1 MVFNSLHYLFFLS
14 VVFVLYFLLP
24 AKQRWKLLLA
34 ASVYFYCTF
43 DIKFL
48 VLIAFSIFSS
58 FFLAIKSEE
67 TPDESKKKLYL
78 HLAIW
83 SSALILCIFKYYNF
97 FAESATDLFASMGM
111 HVSPMLIKIGLPI
124 GLSFYTFQVIGYS
137 LDVYYGVSKAE
148 RKLGIYSLYILFF
161 PKLIAGPIEQSQN
174 LLPQLHRE
182 HDFDYNRITS
192 GIKLI
197 AWGLF
202 KKVCIADRL
211 AVFVDM
217 VFSSPEQYSGL
228 QTIIGCYFL
237 VFMVYTDFSGYTDM
251 AVGTARIFGFNLI
264 RNFNRPFI
272 SQNLT
277 EFWKRWHISL
287 YTWCYEYIYNPLSF
301 NYRNWKQWGIILAI
315 FATLTFSGLWHGAAW
330 TFIIYGVL
338 HAIGLTV
345 EYFLTP
351 LRTKMKSTL
360 PSVFYK
366 YLGIAITFHF
376 FLFTLIIFK
385 SDSIGEAFSII
396 QSFTKVNGSQFGW
409 YLFGDNKIEFLV
421 AFIGVFALLIMEFW
435 QSKTDTYLSFHLKLP
450 AVFRWSTYSLMILIL
465 VYFGVFKTTEFVYAQ
480 F

>member
-1 MVFNSLHYLFFLS
+1 MVFNSIHYLFFIS

-34 ASVYFYCTF
+34 ASVYFYCSF

-48 VLIAFSIFSS
+48 VLIAFSIFTS

-67 TPDESKKKLYL
+67 TADESKKKLYL

-83 SSALILCIFKYYNF
+83 SSALILAVFKYYNF
-97 FAESATDLFASMGM
+97 FAESGTEMFAAMGIA
-111 HVSPMLIKIGLPI
+111 VSPLLIKIGLPI
-124 GLSFYTFQVIGYS
+124 GLSFYTFQIIGYS

-174 LLPQLHRE
+174 LLPQLHKE
-182 HDFDYNRITS
+182 QNFDYNRITS

-211 AVFVDM
+211 SVFVDM

-228 QTIIGCYFL
+228 QSIIACYFL

-251 AVGTARIFGFNLI
+251 AVGAARIFGFNLI

-287 YTWCYEYIYNPLSF
+287 YSWCYEYIYNPLSF
-301 NYRNWKQWGIILAI
+301 NYRSWKQWGIILAI
-315 FATLTFSGLWHGAAW
+315 FATLTFSGLWHGAAL
-330 TFIIYGVL
+330 TFILYGVL
-338 HAIGLTV
+338 HAIGLTA

-351 LRTKMKSTL
+351 FRTKIKNAL
-360 PSVFYK
+360 PSLFYK
-366 YLGIAITFHF
+366 YVSIAITFHF

-385 SDSIGEAFSII
+385 ADSLSEAFYII
-396 QSFTKVNGSQFGW
+396 ESFTKLNISQFGL
-409 YLFGDNKIEFLV
+409 YLFGDYKIEFLLSF
-421 AFIGVFALLIMEFW
+421 AFVFVLLAMEYW
-435 QSKTDTYLSFHLKLP
+435 QSKTDNYLSFHLKLP
-450 AVFRWSTYSLMILIL
+450 SFIRWSAYALVILIV
-465 VYFGVFKTTEFVYAQ
+465 VYFGVIKSNEFVYAQ